1 MLSKERT
8 QINFSLGSY
17 LYLMKRQTTRSRQV
31 LHQQI
36 CKQFYAYRC
45 MHTFSASHSHFV
57 YLKVS
62 LKPSEKLLHTMMLT
76 PYREYLTCPQF
87 LSKCHDASNIFTIS
101 KEQQY
106 DLPKCRAFCCFS
118 GYWNT
123 FTTPR

>member
-1 MLSKERT
+1 MKMLSKERT
-8 QINFSLGSY
+8 QINLPLGSY
-17 LYLMKRQTTRSRQV
+17 LDLMERQTTRSRQV

-45 MHTFSASHSHFV
+45 MHTYSTSHSHLV

-76 PYREYLTCPQF
+76 PYREYLACSQLP
-87 LSKCHDASNIFTIS
+87 SKCHDTSNIVAIS

-106 DLPKCRAFCCFS
+106 DLPKCRAFCYFS
-118 GYWNT
+118 G
-123 FTTPR
+123 